1 MVDKIFFPTCVWR
14 VGDGWRRVTKLWSRA
29 SPPLGLLG
37 EFFAVQIAGS
47 GQAVPVSPV
56 DVRPVVTSGGPLAT
70 ALAILLVAL
79 LKLEKKLRAFI
90 QKFVEMEL

>member
-1 MVDKIFFPTCVWR
+1 MAKYLFPTCVWR

-47 GQAVPVSPV
+47 GQTVPVSPV
-56 DVRPVVTSGGPLAT
+56 DVRPVVTTGGPLAT
-70 ALAILLVAL
+70 ALAIFFVAL
-79 LKLEKKLRAFI
+79 LQLKKCSCKDVLD
-90 QKFVEMEL
+90 